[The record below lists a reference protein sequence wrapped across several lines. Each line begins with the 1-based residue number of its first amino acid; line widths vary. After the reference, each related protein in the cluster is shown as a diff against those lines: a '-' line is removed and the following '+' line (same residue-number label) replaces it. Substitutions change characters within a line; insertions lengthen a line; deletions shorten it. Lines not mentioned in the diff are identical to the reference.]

1 MVNDPAG
8 YSTRTRDEHIE
19 KRDDISKLDV
29 EELVLRRA
37 IKENHSLIEVIE
49 YENEVRWRRG
59 KLGSLLWFDALVWLL
74 DERGV
79 PFTKGM
85 IDLLPY
91 QPRGGQMRLI
101 EEKQD
106 YCAHNNMP
114 LLQTPATELTEFRIK
129 MWVWKE
135 RGRREREDE
144 QTDAGR

>member
-8 YSTRTRDEHIE
+8 YSARNRTTHVE

-37 IKENHSLIEVIE
+37 IENCPIVEIIE

-59 KLGSLLWFDALVWLL
+59 KLESLLWFDALVWLL
-74 DERGV
+74 DENT
-79 PFTKGM
+79 PFAKGM
-85 IDLLPY
+85 IDLLPH
-91 QPRGGQMRLI
+91 QPRGGQPRLI

-106 YCAHNNMP
+106 YCSHHDLP
-114 LLQTPATELTEFRIK
+114 LLQTPADRLAEFRIK

-135 RGRREREDE
+135 RQRKQRQEKEE
-144 QTDAGR
+144 